1 MPDQAHDLRQLAVRR
16 RAAPPK
22 RVGRPAV
29 LAVAGGKGGVG
40 TTTVGLNLALAMS
53 ESGRN
58 VVFVDADARGADAAL
73 LCRLEEERS
82 SLADVLAG
90 RRAWDEALLTI
101 PGGLRLAV
109 GGSKWN
115 ELNGTQAT
123 LAERFLESVADGRLD
138 AELIVAD
145 VGNTMRGSAAEICR
159 QADAVLMITT
169 PSPAAAMNTFSAI
182 RTLASDAAATH
193 AASGTFYLLVN
204 MAPHAAAADAVHYRL
219 AWAARRLLGRQL
231 RSAGCLPAVEN
242 LPADGLNEQFYLNI
256 RALSVDAIGR
266 QFVSELV
273 SNWRSPVEFDGCP
286 PTAVAE
292 PLEMDF

>member
-1 MPDQAHDLRQLAVRR
+1 M
-16 RAAPPK
+16 
-22 RVGRPAV
+22 
-29 LAVAGGKGGVG
+29 
-40 TTTVGLNLALAMS
+40 
-53 ESGRN
+53 
-58 VVFVDADARGADAAL
+58 
-73 LCRLEEERS
+73 
-82 SLADVLAG
+82 ADVLAG
-90 RRAWDEALLTI
+90 RRTWDEALLTV

-109 GGSKWN
+109 GGRKWN
-115 ELNGTQAT
+115 ELNGTQTA

-138 AELIVAD
+138 AELVVVD

-169 PSPAAAMNTFSAI
+169 PSPAATMNTFSAI
-182 RTLASDAAATH
+182 RTLACGAGLSCGAGVSPAAEKCRRDACTTRKEIAAGTD
-193 AASGTFYLLVN
+193 AVPGTFYLLVN
-204 MAPHAAAADAVHYRL
+204 MAPNAAAAAAVHYRL
-219 AWAARRLLGRQL
+219 AWAARRLLGLQL

-242 LPADGLNEQFYLNI
+242 LPPDGLNGQFYLNI